1 MGTRDASARATTVE
15 EQQTVYTDCG
25 ARTNFA
31 PPPASMERLKVRD
44 VDGRTMFDVY
54 EPRYHAEPEP
64 KKKRKRSEASPA
76 PQGLI
81 DILEQKPAI
90 VLAVLFTVVLLTSA
104 TVTALLHR

>member
-1 MGTRDASARATTVE
+1 MGTRDSSAKAAADQE
-15 EQQTVYTDCG
+15 QTVYTECG

-64 KKKRKRSEASPA
+64 KKKRRRSEASPA
-76 PQGLI
+76 PQGLV
-81 DILEQKPAI
+81 DILEQKPAL